1 MSSLILRPYQSEAI
15 HDVRDAFV
23 TDKRVILCLGT
34 GSGKS
39 VIMAK
44 IAELSAKKEKTVLIT
59 CNRTAILKQNSL
71 TLKRMGLNPYLIT
84 PKRKNLP
91 TSNVSI
97 AMSQTLLRRT
107 EKDEWRK
114 YLNSIDLLIIDE
126 CHENFANYLFEYI
139 PDTCYVCGLSASPI
153 RYGQQK
159 QLGLFYTKI
168 INNLSI
174 KDLISFGAL
183 VPAKTFSFVPPKLTD
198 IPYGHD
204 GDYSRQQMAK
214 KFEKNELY
222 SGVVEEYIRLTP
234 NTKAIVFCISSEQTI
249 AITKQFIECG
259 INAKYSLSGT
269 FESDEE
275 LSGKNDEVI
284 EQFKRNEFDVL
295 VNLGIYVS
303 GLDVP
308 DIRTVI
314 LSFATVSLSKYLQCL
329 GRGSRPFKNKSFF
342 TVLDFGGNVDR
353 LGLYDDDRK
362 WSLWH
367 NTSEAGG
374 IVPTKECESC
384 YYLVPVSS
392 KSCPLCGFVFP
403 TKQEQQEMD
412 MKVEL
417 EEIVQRSQL
426 AGNTIQ
432 EYVAKKKLEGR
443 SNNWILANICKSNPK
458 NMKKSFMEAI
468 EVLKTNNGEYIS
480 PSYYFFFKRN
490 VLKIK

>member
-1 MSSLILRPYQSEAI
+1 MSNIVLRPYQSELI
-15 HDVRDAFV
+15 YDIRDALKSH
-23 TDKRVILCLGT
+23 KRILAVSPT
-34 GSGKS
+34 GSGKTI
-39 VIMAK
+39 IMAK
-44 IAELSAKKEKTVLIT
+44 LVQLSNSKGKNILIT
-59 CNRTAILKQNSL
+59 SNRTSILNQNDSAIRKFGI
-71 TLKRMGLNPYLIT
+71 KAYPIT

-91 TSNVSI
+91 NKNISVCMT
-97 AMSQTLLRRT
+97 QTMRRRI

-114 YLNSIDLLIIDE
+114 YLSTLDLLIIDE
-126 CHENFANYLFEYI
+126 AHESHSSFIFEYI
-139 PDTCYVCGLSASPI
+139 PDTCYVIGLTASPI

-159 QLGLFYTKI
+159 QLGLYYTHIVQGLSVKEL
-168 INNLSI
+168 INMGS
-174 KDLISFGAL
+174 L

-214 KFEKNELY
+214 KFENNELY
-222 SGVVEEYIRLTP
+222 SGVVEEYMRLTP

-275 LSGKNDEVI
+275 LSGKNDDVI

-329 GRGSRPFKNKSFF
+329 GRGSRPYKNKSYF
-342 TVLDFGGNVDR
+342 TVLDFGGNVER
-353 LGLYDDDRK
+353 LGLYDDDRT

-367 NTSEAGG
+367 NSSEPNG
-374 IVPTKECESC
+374 IVPTKECPSC
-384 YYLVPVSS
+384 FYLVPVSS
-392 KSCPLCGFVFP
+392 RSCPLCGFVFE
-403 TKQEQQEMD
+403 TEKEIDDREY
-412 MKVEL
+412 KVEL

-443 SNNWILANICKSNPK
+443 KNEWILYNVCVSNPD
-458 NMKKSFMEAI
+458 NQKKAFMEAI
-468 EVLKTNNGEYIS
+468 EVLKNNNGEYIS
-480 PSYYFFFKRN
+480 PHYWRQFKRYI
-490 VLKIK
+490 LHKR

>member
-1 MSSLILRPYQSEAI
+1 MSNIVLRPYQSELI
-15 HDVRDAFV
+15 YDIRDAL
-23 TDKRVILCLGT
+23 KSHKHILAVSPT
-34 GSGKS
+34 GSGKTI
-39 VIMAK
+39 IMAK
-44 IAELSAKKEKTVLIT
+44 LVQLSNSKGKNILIT
-59 CNRTAILKQNSL
+59 SNRTSILNQNDSAIRKFGI
-71 TLKRMGLNPYLIT
+71 KAYPIT

-91 TSNVSI
+91 NKNVSVC
-97 AMSQTLLRRT
+97 MTQTMRRRI

-114 YLNSIDLLIIDE
+114 YLNSLDLLIIDE
-126 CHENFANYLFEYI
+126 SHESHASFIFEYI
-139 PDTCYVCGLSASPI
+139 PDTCYVIGLTASPI

-159 QLGLFYTKI
+159 QLGLYYTHIVQGLSVKEL
-168 INNLSI
+168 INMGS
-174 KDLISFGAL
+174 L

-222 SGVVEEYIRLTP
+222 SGVVEEWFRLTP
-234 NTKAIVFCISSEQTI
+234 NTKTIVFCCSSEQTI
-249 AITKQFIECG
+249 QITKQFVDSG
-259 INAKYSLSGT
+259 IDARYSLSGSFDT
-269 FESDEE
+269 DAEY
-275 LSGKNDEVI
+275 SGDNDEI
-284 EQFKRNEFDVL
+284 LQQFKNNEFQVL
-295 VNLGIYVS
+295 VNLGMLIS
-303 GLDVP
+303 GMDCP

-329 GRGSRPFKNKSFF
+329 GRGSRPSKGKSYF
-342 TVLDFGGNVDR
+342 TVLDFGGNVER
-353 LGLYDDDRK
+353 LGLYDDDRT

-367 NTSEAGG
+367 NTSEPGG
-374 IVPTKECESC
+374 IVPTHECPSC
-384 YYLVPVSS
+384 FYLVPVSS

-403 TKQEQQEMD
+403 TKQEQQEID
-412 MKVEL
+412 MKIEL

-480 PSYYFFFKRN
+480 PSYYYFFKRN